1 MNESYGTGARISRA
15 RISRARISGD
25 PDLNW

>member
-1 MNESYGTGARISRA
+1 MNESYGTGARLRRA